1 MGGNTKRTSTYHALG
16 LGGLGCAVIFISS
29 VFIGTETLDL
39 GQAWRELVS
48 RTPLNEAPTL
58 SVLLR
63 HRIPR
68 TLAAFLAGGGLAIA
82 GCAFQALLRNPL
94 ATPYTLGV
102 ASAGALGAWVAFL
115 LADIT
120 ATIPLVSLLTSKQA
134 LAFLFAGAD
143 VFIVYL
149 LAARRIHTS
158 PAVLLL
164 AGVTLGMLAN
174 AGIMFSRFVA
184 RPDRLVNMDRWLMGG
199 VDVLGY
205 RPVFF
210 LAAGVVPCAIVLLMQ
225 ASRYDQFAFGTTMA
239 AGRGVNIGRLQTT
252 TFFVGSLITAVIVSE
267 VGPVGFVGL
276 IIPHGV
282 RLLTGPNHRL
292 LMPLSIVAGG
302 AFLCACDIVARR
314 ILPGE
319 TPIGIITTMVGGPVF
334 LYLLV
339 RRQFSDW
346 KL

>member
-1 MGGNTKRTSTYHALG
+1 MMTLCFA
-16 LGGLGCAVIFISS
+16 GCLFIAVLS
-29 VFIGTETLDL
+29 VFLGTERLDFA
-39 GQAWRELVS
+39 QAWHELI
-48 RTPLNEAPTL
+48 RATPLNEAPTL
-58 SVLLR
+58 AVLVR

-68 TLAAFLAGGGLAIA
+68 TLAAFIAGGGLALA

-102 ASAGALGAWVAFL
+102 ASSGALGAWIAFL
-115 LADIT
+115 IADVT
-120 ATIPLVSLLTSKQA
+120 ATIPVINVLTSKQS
-134 LAFLFAGAD
+134 LAFLFAGLD
-143 VFIVYL
+143 VFLVYL
-149 LAARRIHTS
+149 LAARRIQTS

-174 AGIMFSRFVA
+174 AGIMFSRYIA
-184 RPDRLVNMDRWLMGG
+184 KPDLLVNMDRWLMGG

-205 RPVFF
+205 RPVLF
-210 LAAGVVPCAIVLLMQ
+210 LAAGVIPCAVVLLMQ
-225 ASRYDQFAFGTTMA
+225 AARYDQFAFGTTMA
-239 AGRGVNIGRLQTT
+239 AGRGVNIARLQTT
-252 TFFVGSLITAVIVSE
+252 TFLVGSLITAVIVSE
-267 VGPVGFVGL
+267 VGPIGFVGL

-282 RLLTGPNHRL
+282 RLITGPSHRL
-292 LMPLSIVAGG
+292 VMPLSFVAGG
-302 AFLCACDIVARR
+302 AFLCACDIVARL

-346 KL
+346 NV

>member
-1 MGGNTKRTSTYHALG
+1 MRVVIAFAGCIALFLMSIF
-16 LGGLGCAVIFISS
+16 LGA
-29 VFIGTETLDL
+29 ENLDL
-39 GQAWRELVS
+39 GQAWHDLIHA
-48 RTPLNEAPTL
+48 TPLNEAPAL

-63 HRIPR
+63 HRLPR

-102 ASAGALGAWVAFL
+102 ASAGALGAWVSFL
-115 LADIT
+115 LADVT
-120 ATIPLVSLLTSKQA
+120 AAIPVINILTGKQV
-134 LAFLFAGAD
+134 LAFLFAGLD
-143 VFIVYL
+143 VFLVYL
-149 LAARRIHTS
+149 LAARRIRTS

-174 AGIMFSRFVA
+174 AGILFSRYLSK
-184 RPDRLVNMDRWLMGG
+184 PDLLVNMDRWLMGG

-205 RPVFF
+205 RPVIF
-210 LAAGVVPCAIVLLMQ
+210 LTAGTIPCALILVMQ
-225 ASRYDQFAFGTTMA
+225 AARYDQFAFGTTMA
-239 AGRGVNIGRLQTT
+239 AGRGVNINRLQIT
-252 TFFVGSLITAVIVSE
+252 TFLIGSLITAVIVSE

-276 IIPHGV
+276 IIPHAV
-282 RLLTGPNHRL
+282 RIMVGPSHRL
-292 LMPLSIVAGG
+292 VMPLSIVAGG

-319 TPIGIITTMVGGPVF
+319 TPIGIITTMIGGPVF

-339 RRQFSDW
+339 RRKFSDGFV
-346 KL
+346 